1 MRKSIFTIGLIF
13 FTFFSC
19 TTQYEK
25 KFELMTNWEKGDV
38 KEMIVLQSGSRT
50 MEGEEDIFS
59 VDTIGHYTIEIV
71 DKSSKG
77 YIVEWKI
84 INNNK
89 ELDGVAFMKEYISEF
104 KYVIETD
111 LDGNFIELTNWK
123 SLLELNKKLKEN
135 IIREAKNEDINQVEL
150 DNLVSQMKLAETK
163 DEIIKMCNELTDIFH
178 GSYGE
183 ELLINDTILE
193 PTTIPN
199 QHFKEGI
206 PVTLETITKELDN
219 DKISIRYAYVYN
231 YEELKKLQEIHFPNQ
246 EYTEQKMNS
255 YSEFIYDTK
264 TGWIEKI
271 TFYNYYEYEGSKNTS
286 IIENIIK

>member
-13 FTFFSC
+13 FALFSC
-19 TTQYEK
+19 STQNEK
-25 KFELMTNWEKGDV
+25 KFKLKANWEKGEV

-50 MEGEEDIFS
+50 MEGEEDIFP
-59 VDTIGHYTIEIV
+59 VDTIGQYNIEIV
-71 DKSSKG
+71 DRSSKG
-77 YIVEWKI
+77 YIIEWKI

-104 KYVIETD
+104 KYIIETD

-123 SLLELNKKLKEN
+123 SLLELNMKLKES
-135 IIREAKNEDINQVEL
+135 IIKEAKNEDINQVEL

-231 YEELKKLQEIHFPNQ
+231 YEELKKLQEKQFPDQ

>member
-13 FTFFSC
+13 FALFSC
-19 TTQYEK
+19 STQNEK
-25 KFELMTNWEKGDV
+25 KFKLKANWEKGEV

-50 MEGEEDIFS
+50 MEGEEDIFP
-59 VDTIGHYTIEIV
+59 VDTIGQYNIEIV
-71 DKSSKG
+71 DRSSKG
-77 YIVEWKI
+77 YIIEWKI

-104 KYVIETD
+104 KYIIETD

-123 SLLELNKKLKEN
+123 SLLELNMKLKEN
-135 IIREAKNEDINQVEL
+135 IIKEAKNEDINQVEL

-231 YEELKKLQEIHFPNQ
+231 YEELKKLQEKQFPDQ